1 MNKNYSIEG
10 IFATPIYRAKIDNIP
25 LNFQQMTQKFINEGM
40 EKNYANYVSK
50 DKYVL
55 NQPDAKEVKDFCQ
68 HHLEN
73 FYRTVFGDTSTKTE
87 KEITQSWYNMNRKG
101 EFHHE
106 HTHQN
111 SIVSGVFYINTSQ
124 EDVIKFIDFKYDQ
137 INVYDTDS
145 IQTPFNSVETPFKV
159 STGDLLMFP
168 SSTHHSVPIIKED
181 NNIRISMAF
190 NTFIRG
196 TVGENHK
203 MTLVK
208 V

>member
-1 MNKNYSIEG
+1 MNINYSIEG

-111 SIVSGVFYINTSQ
+111 SIVSGVFYVNASPKDT
-124 EDVIKFIDFKYDQ
+124 IKFIDYTHYA
-137 INVYDTDS
+137 INVCDKDPLK
-145 IQTPFNSVETPFKV
+145 TPFNSVETSFNV
-159 STGDLLMFP
+159 SSGDLILFP
-168 SSTHHSVPIIKED
+168 SSTYHSVPLITEE
-181 NNIRISMAF
+181 NNIRISVAF
-190 NTFIRG
+190 NSWIRG
-196 TVGENHK
+196 TIGEEDK
-203 MTLVK
+203 ITLVK